1 MVGRRLPG
9 RAKRLL
15 KAGRKWQR
23 ERAEDL
29 RFRWRR
35 SLQLRVV
42 TTTLALSALVI
53 AVLGF
58 FLTQQIADG
67 LLLNKEKSATA
78 QVSQGLTVAES
89 SANLDKK
96 PTSTAIAND
105 FLYPT
110 AQELQDASGNNSS
123 YDVVIEVHV
132 RNGTTYSKGVAGGV
146 DPGSIPAALAA
157 SVRGR
162 AGPRGLQQGLLR
174 AHDDRVHRGP
184 RQPAGPGRRRPPGQL
199 LPAVLPVPHDA
210 GAADPAAGPARAG
223 RGRAGPDRAAGPDRL
238 AGHPLGGDP
247 GPARRPG
254 RPAAVGGPLGERMR
268 VRGADDLAALA
279 TSFNDMAASLQ
290 EKLRELEELSQLQ
303 RQFVS
308 DVSHELRTPLTT
320 IKMAADVLLE
330 AKDSFDPAGARSAEL
345 LQGQLDRFQSLLED
359 LLEISRYDANAAT
372 LDPDAVD
379 ISDIARRAADD
390 AQQLAERRGGR
401 IEFRLPAEPCMADAD
416 RRRIERILRNLLVN
430 AVEHG
435 EGHDVI
441 VTVAADRDAVAV
453 AVRDHGVGLKPGQ
466 DQLVFDRFWR
476 ADPAR
481 ARTTGGTGLGLAIA
495 LEDAQ
500 LHGGWLQAW
509 GMPGK
514 GSVFRLTIPRKS
526 GQKLVGS
533 PLPLVPDDT
542 DTITALGEILPGVG
556 RVGGGTAGSVGGGA
570 PGRSAGQRAAPGW
583 ARLART
589 SRRRRTACVAALI
602 TVLAVLVTGCV
613 TVPTSGHVQ
622 SVNVTQS
629 NGGNSQYY
637 LQTIPVPPGHNWSPE
652 QIVSGFLAAN
662 ASFANNHAVA
672 RQYLTRDASQ
682 QWQPGL
688 AVTVYSQ
695 IGQAQRLPAEA
706 GQSRQVA
713 GTGTINVE
721 VSGTVLGNLS
731 GSGQYSISS
740 RSKDTGQKF
749 TLVQQKNKQWRI
761 SSLPP
766 QVLLT
771 QSDFVHVYQPRN
783 IYFFDPA
790 MQTLVPD
797 PVYVPEEATPAV
809 LVRQLID
816 DLIPPRAVGL
826 ADRRGA
832 DRVPEEHQTAQRV
845 PGRRHRGGERGRGA
859 PRARARTPCARCRP
873 SCCGRWPG
881 RATTSRPSSRSSWS
895 WTATRGA
902 SARTTRCS
910 RSAPTAATCRRRRP
924 TPASTTST
932 AAARSGRSPGRPR
945 PVRRRGRRWRARPVP
960 APSH

>member
-1 MVGRRLPG
+1 MPGAGNKPGQNGKPGKNDKSAQAKSKPRKKKRRGWYKIVRQSRPVRLVGRRLPG

-58 FLTQQIADG
+58 FLTQQISDG

-89 SANLDKK
+89 NANLDKA
-96 PTSTAIAND
+96 PTSTGVANN

-110 AQELQDASGNNSS
+110 AQELQDANGNSS
-123 YDVVIEVHV
+123 SYIVVIEVSTSQLKSPSYI
-132 RNGTTYSKGVAGGV
+132 RGVAGGA
-146 DPGSIPAALAA
+146 DPAASIPAALAA
-157 SVRGR
+157 SVQSEQRLEDSSKVLYAPTMIVSTQGRGSQPGLAVGTPLGNYYQLYYLFPMTQEQQTLQLVQR
-162 AGPRGLQQGLLR
+162 TLVGAGLALIVLLALIASLVTR
-174 AHDDRVHRGP
+174 WV
-184 RQPAGPGRRRPPGQL
+184 
-199 LPAVLPVPHDA
+199 VIPVRH
-210 GAADPAAGPARAG
+210 AAQAAQRLSAG
-223 RGRAGPDRAAGPDRL
+223 RL
-238 AGHPLGGDP
+238 S
-247 GPARRPG
+247 
-254 RPAAVGGPLGERMR
+254 ERMR

-290 EKLRELEELSQLQ
+290 DKLRELEELSQLQ

-320 IKMAADVLLE
+320 IKMAADVLLDSRE
-330 AKDSFDPAGARSAEL
+330 SFDPAGARSAEL

-416 RRRIERILRNLLVN
+416 RRRIERILRNLRVN

-514 GSVFRLTIPRKS
+514 GSVFRLTIPRKA

-556 RVGGGTAGSVGGGA
+556 RVGGGTAGSVGGGG
-570 PGRSAGQRAAPGW
+570 PGS
-583 ARLART
+583 
-589 SRRRRTACVAALI
+589 I
-602 TVLAVLVTGCV
+602 
-613 TVPTSGHVQ
+613 
-622 SVNVTQS
+622 
-629 NGGNSQYY
+629 GG
-637 LQTIPVPPGHNWSPE
+637 PK
-652 QIVSGFLAAN
+652 
-662 ASFANNHAVA
+662 
-672 RQYLTRDASQ
+672 D
-682 QWQPGL
+682 
-688 AVTVYSQ
+688 
-695 IGQAQRLPAEA
+695 
-706 GQSRQVA
+706 
-713 GTGTINVE
+713 GTGVG
-721 VSGTVLGNLS
+721 SLG
-731 GSGQYSISS
+731 
-740 RSKDTGQKF
+740 
-749 TLVQQKNKQWRI
+749 
-761 SSLPP
+761 
-766 QVLLT
+766 
-771 QSDFVHVYQPRN
+771 
-783 IYFFDPA
+783 
-790 MQTLVPD
+790 
-797 PVYVPEEATPAV
+797 
-809 LVRQLID
+809 
-816 DLIPPRAVGL
+816 
-826 ADRRGA
+826 
-832 DRVPEEHQTAQRV
+832 
-845 PGRRHRGGERGRGA
+845 
-859 PRARARTPCARCRP
+859 
-873 SCCGRWPG
+873 
-881 RATTSRPSSRSSWS
+881 
-895 WTATRGA
+895 
-902 SARTTRCS
+902 
-910 RSAPTAATCRRRRP
+910 
-924 TPASTTST
+924 
-932 AAARSGRSPGRPR
+932 
-945 PVRRRGRRWRARPVP
+945 
-960 APSH
+960 